1 MDESGGAEH
10 ALRWCVSVMPGRA
23 ERLHIVKAWQ
33 IPTAA
38 GAEYGVQFTVDM
50 APETAYS
57 GLAQLVADLAP
68 AGITVTTDIVQAGAS
83 WALLDASDDA
93 DLLVLGSRGLGGFK
107 RLMLGS
113 VSHQCATHAR
123 IPVAVVPDRTATEGL
138 LRRIVVGID
147 GSPASAASLSWAL
160 RFAPDEAEVVAVG
173 VWSPSMS
180 IGDADD
186 PIALEQAAAAY
197 ASIDSTIDQVES
209 SFDVPRRVERVHRV
223 GKPAAKLLDAAED
236 ADLLVVGERGRGAF
250 SAAVLG
256 SVATSVL
263 HHANCPVVV
272 VPAPEGAAADVDRK
286 TS

>member
-10 ALRWCVSVMPGRA
+10 ALRWCVSVMPGHA